1 MTSAQYKVGIG
12 RYDGF
17 STGHHSHVL
26 VPSALLISEVR
37 HFCLYVHFPDMIT
50 SGEQQRAT

>member
-1 MTSAQYKVGIG
+1 MTPAQYKVGIG